1 MVYISCSFIRK
12 FHLYAHRA
20 KNKQNP
26 SEACVS
32 HPHSWLYCVRINKR
46 ASKNQDSNTS
56 SLNSVKLP
64 KPSCFMAAL
73 RVFDASIKRT
83 LHITLGLIPVDS
95 LFLHLVCECDGE
107 HTQIHTSSCSRP
119 ISLTSFHLCMSQP
132 KEPIDILHQYFILIH
147 IVCRDGCCQ
156 IPGLYRISIAMVY
169 LLTRINTLMGV

>member
-12 FHLYAHRA
+12 YHLYAHRA

-107 HTQIHTSSCSRP
+107 HTHRYTLAHAAVLYHSPPFIYACHSP
-119 ISLTSFHLCMSQP
+119 KSQ
-132 KEPIDILHQYFILIH
+132 
-147 IVCRDGCCQ
+147 
-156 IPGLYRISIAMVY
+156 SIFY
-169 LLTRINTLMGV
+169 INTSY